1 MNKLI
6 SNEELLN
13 ISNNTTFQKYYNQ
26 FTLLALNM
34 FECENLPDGI
44 ETRHI
49 EKPLIEF
56 GYSFFYNDYD
66 YGFVCLPC
74 SITGFNIYNEPTKVT
89 INNQII
95 HKTLNVDDGVLILN
109 NDLRTGLYPIIMNYA
124 SRLSEIETS
133 INTNIYQ
140 QKFPFIVEC
149 SKDNEMSVR
158 QMIKNIHE
166 NEPYILVKKKLDL
179 MDIKID
185 SLTVPYVADK
195 LLDDKKKIENELLT
209 LLGLNNVGDK
219 KERLIVDE
227 ANANNDYINRNV
239 DLLYKNRK
247 LACDKINEK
256 FGLNINV
263 KRVNNIEENNFI
275 EEV

>member
-34 FECENLPDGI
+34 FEWENLPDGI

-149 SKDNEMSVR
+149 
-158 QMIKNIHE
+158 
-166 NEPYILVKKKLDL
+166 
-179 MDIKID
+179 
-185 SLTVPYVADK
+185 
-195 LLDDKKKIENELLT
+195 
-209 LLGLNNVGDK
+209 
-219 KERLIVDE
+219 
-227 ANANNDYINRNV
+227 
-239 DLLYKNRK
+239 
-247 LACDKINEK
+247 
-256 FGLNINV
+256 
-263 KRVNNIEENNFI
+263 
-275 EEV
+275 

>member
-34 FECENLPDGI
+34 FEWENLPDGI

-56 GYSFFYNDYD
+56 GYSFFYNDDD

-74 SITGFNIYNEPTKVT
+74 SITGFNIYNEPTQVT

-95 HKTLNVDDGVLILN
+95 HKTMKVDDGVLILN

-209 LLGLNNVGDK
+209 LLGLNNVTDK

-247 LACDKINEK
+247 IACNKINEK